1 MIANVFNFIT
11 DSFFNFLLAIIC
23 VLMLLAPLYKWKS
36 RPNKALTKRIL
47 IAIFLIPVSLY
58 LLVDTFNTKDQQK
71 NNQLLSVA
79 RLSEKDRP
87 LENENHISTPDK
99 HAFAAALELSGIRTK
114 QNDDSRTNLKEN
126 KDEPQEDSSQV
137 SPYSEN
143 NNGGL

>member
-1 MIANVFNFIT
+1 MIANVFNSIA

-36 RPNKALTKRIL
+36 RPNKALTKRII

-71 NNQLLSVA
+71 NDQLLSVA
-79 RLSEKDRP
+79 HLSERDRP
-87 LENENHISTPDK
+87 LENENHISMPDK
-99 HAFAAALELSGIRTK
+99 HAFAATLELNGIRTK
-114 QNDDSRTNLKEN
+114 QNNESRTNLKEN
-126 KDEPQEDSSQV
+126 KDEHQEGSSQV
-137 SPYSEN
+137 SLHSEN